1 MKTHVAIENGQCQP
15 HPCTA
20 MSRAIH
26 WLQNYINK
34 NPYTDAAKEA
44 RSIIYGLEAVR
55 ERPALDELL
64 ALIGQI
70 AKSDQGLQEINRAKM
85 RMSQCDKTMGKKM
98 QNQTQFHQPVGV
110 NNQR

>member
-1 MKTHVAIENGQCQP
+1 MKAHVAIENGECQA

-20 MSRAIH
+20 VSRAIH

-55 ERPALDELL
+55 KRPALDELL

-70 AKSDQGLQEINRAKM
+70 AKSDLGLEEINRARI
-85 RMSQCDKTMGKKM
+85 RMSQPGRTTDKPM
-98 QNQTQFHQPVGV
+98 QNPTPAINRAGV
-110 NNQR
+110 NNET